1 MKTTAEVLALAA
13 EAHSYQYRRDGVTP
27 YINHPKAVADSLAG
41 ESDQV
46 IAAALLHDVLED
58 TKLTEQDLRELDI
71 DDAVIEAV
79 KLLTKGDD
87 QPYEEYLQKILTN
100 EIALKVKL
108 ADIKNNLSDSPTAKQ
123 VAKYSKALQILAP
136 Q

>member
-1 MKTTAEVLALAA
+1 MKTTAEVLALATW
-13 EAHSYQYRRDGVTP
+13 AHSYQYRRDGVTP

>member
-1 MKTTAEVLALAA
+1 MKTTAEVLALAT

-58 TKLTEQDLRELDI
+58 TKLTEQDLRELNI

-87 QPYEEYLQKILTN
+87 QPYEEYLQTILTN

>member
-1 MKTTAEVLALAA
+1 MKTTAEVLALATR
-13 EAHSYQYRRDGVTP
+13 AHSYQYRRDGVTP
-27 YINHPKAVADSLAG
+27 YINHPKAVADSLAC

-123 VAKYSKALQILAP
+123 VAKYSKALQILAT

>member
-1 MKTTAEVLALAA
+1 MKTTAEVLALAT

-87 QPYEEYLQKILTN
+87 QPYEEYLQTILTN

-108 ADIKNNLSDSPTAKQ
+108 ADIKNNLSDAPTAKQ